1 MINNNTFTCGPFLSS
16 SLNVEKFSQNVY
28 YNYLLASSL
37 ETYVEY
43 ENKLQAAIEQEM
55 SEEYIANLQK
65 ESQYFSGL
73 LDLALSVGTN
83 ADNEEIQ

>member
-1 MINNNTFTCGPFLSS
+1 MSNSTFTCGPFLSS
-16 SLNVEKFSQNVY
+16 SLNLEKFSQNVY

-43 ENKLQAAIEQEM
+43 ENKLKSAIEQEM

-73 LDLALSVGTN
+73 LDLALSVGTGT
-83 ADNEEIQ
+83 DSEEIQ

>member
-1 MINNNTFTCGPFLSS
+1 MISTSFTCGPFLSA

-43 ENKLQAAIEQEM
+43 ENKLKIAIEQDM
-55 SEEYIANLQK
+55 GEEYIASLKK
-65 ESQYFSGL
+65 ESSYFSGL
-73 LDLALSVGTN
+73 LELALSVGSSS
-83 ADNEEIQ
+83 DGEEIQ

>member
-1 MINNNTFTCGPFLSS
+1 MISTSFTCGPFLSA

-43 ENKLQAAIEQEM
+43 ENKLKIAIEQDM
-55 SEEYIANLQK
+55 GEEYIDSLKK
-65 ESQYFSGL
+65 ESSYFSGL
-73 LDLALSVGTN
+73 LELALSVGSSS
-83 ADNEEIQ
+83 DGEEIQ